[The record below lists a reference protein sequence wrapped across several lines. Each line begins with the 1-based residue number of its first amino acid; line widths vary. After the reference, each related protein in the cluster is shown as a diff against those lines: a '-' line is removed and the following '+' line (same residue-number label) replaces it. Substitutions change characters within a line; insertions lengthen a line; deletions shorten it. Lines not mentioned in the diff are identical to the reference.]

1 MSLSRPRPIPETMN
15 ENKPNS
21 HLRVIAINTIE
32 NEPGE
37 TFEVCVRL

>member
-1 MSLSRPRPIPETMN
+1 MN
-15 ENKPNS
+15 ENKPNGHFS
-21 HLRVIAINTIE
+21 VIAISTIE